1 MAYTNDSFFKTLD
14 PKSQKLL
21 LEKYPNGDYFSI
33 VEYKYYP
40 AIKLVIKTYDGSK
53 NVFYL

>member
-1 MAYTNDSFFKTLD
+1 MAYTHDSFFKTLD

-21 LEKYPNGDYFSI
+21 LEKYPLADYFSI

-40 AIKLVIKTYDGSK
+40 AIKLVVKKYDGTTS
-53 NVFYL
+53 VFYL